1 MIALAFWDRSDINR
15 HELET
20 EPCEILLKKP
30 FISWPRS
37 SFGRF
42 TRMEFTAQE
51 RYEYKR
57 LLDGLR
63 NKKGRGTELI
73 SLYIPPDKQI
83 SDVTSQLREEYGQ
96 ASNIKSRVTRLS
108 VQGSLESAM
117 SRLKLIPKPPAN
129 GVVIFI
135 GSVDAGANRTEMYSV
150 ALEPPDP
157 IVTYRYHCDSSFL
170 LGPLEEMLADKRTFG
185 LIVLDRREAAIGILK
200 GKYIEP
206 QKHLTS
212 TVPGKQRKGGQSSH
226 RFQQLRLI
234 AIHDFYK
241 RIGESANDAFLQ
253 IDQKDLEGI
262 LVGGPSP
269 TKEEFVEGGF
279 LHHELQKKVLGAL
292 DVSYTDESGLYEL
305 VDAAQ
310 EQLIDLELTKDKLVM
325 RQFMKEL
332 VSDKGLAAYGEK
344 EVRHNLQLGSVET
357 LLLSEDLR
365 KTRAKIVCSN
375 RSCDFTDSQTR
386 TNASEPIGNC
396 LKCSSQLI
404 VAEEEDIVADL
415 SKMADQ
421 SGAAVKIIS
430 TEFEEGTQLDK
441 AFGGI
446 AAILRYKTSHI

>member
-1 MIALAFWDRSDINR
+1 
-15 HELET
+15 
-20 EPCEILLKKP
+20 
-30 FISWPRS
+30 
-37 SFGRF
+37 
-42 TRMEFTAQE
+42 MEFTAQE
-51 RYEYKR
+51 RYEFKR

-63 NKKGRGTELI
+63 SKKGRGTELI

-117 SRLKLIPKPPAN
+117 SRLKLIPKPPEN
-129 GVVIFI
+129 GVVLFI
-135 GSVDAGANRTEMYSV
+135 GSVDIGANRTELFSA

-157 IVTYRYHCDSSFL
+157 IVTYRYHCDSSFYL
-170 LGPLEEMLADKRTFG
+170 EPLEEMLADKRTFG
-185 LIVLDRREAAIGILK
+185 LIVLDRREAAIGLLK
-200 GKYIEP
+200 GKYIESL
-206 QKHLTS
+206 KTLTS

-241 RIGESANDAFLQ
+241 RIGESANDAFLP
-253 IDQKDLEGI
+253 IDPKDLEGI
-262 LVGGPSP
+262 LIGGPSP

-279 LHHELQKKVLGAL
+279 LHHELQRKVLAAL

-310 EQLIDLELTKDKLVM
+310 EQLADLEVTQDKEIM
-325 RQFMKEL
+325 RRFMKEL

-344 EVRHNLQLGSVET
+344 EVRHNLELGAVDV

-365 KTRAKIVCSN
+365 KTRAKIVCTN
-375 RSCDFTDSQTR
+375 RSCDYTDSQTR
-386 TNASEPIGNC
+386 SGSSEPVGTC
-396 LKCSSQLI
+396 LKCSSPLTI
-404 VAEEEDIVADL
+404 EEEVDIVSDL
-415 SKMADQ
+415 SKLAEM
-421 SGAAVKIIS
+421 SGAEVKIIS
-430 TEFEEGTQLDK
+430 TEFEEGAQLFR

>member
-1 MIALAFWDRSDINR
+1 
-15 HELET
+15 
-20 EPCEILLKKP
+20 
-30 FISWPRS
+30 
-37 SFGRF
+37 
-42 TRMEFTAQE
+42 MEFTAQE
-51 RYEYKR
+51 RYEFKR

-117 SRLKLIPKPPAN
+117 SRLKLIPKPPEN
-129 GVVIFI
+129 GVVLFI
-135 GSVDAGANRTEMYSV
+135 GSVDIGANRTELFSA

-157 IVTYRYHCDSSFL
+157 IVTYRYHCDSSFYL
-170 LGPLEEMLADKRTFG
+170 EPLEEMLADKRTFG
-185 LIVLDRREAAIGILK
+185 LIVLDRREAAIGLLK

-206 QKHLTS
+206 LKTLTS

-241 RIGESANDAFLQ
+241 RIGESANDAFLP
-253 IDQKDLEGI
+253 IDPKDLEGI
-262 LVGGPSP
+262 LIGGPSP

-279 LHHELQKKVLGAL
+279 LHHELQRKVLAAL

-310 EQLIDLELTKDKLVM
+310 EQLSDLEVTQDKEIM
-325 RQFMKEL
+325 RRFMKEL

-344 EVRHNLQLGSVET
+344 EVRHNLELGAVDV

-365 KTRAKIVCSN
+365 KTRAKIVCTN
-375 RSCDFTDSQTR
+375 RSCDYTDSQTR
-386 TNASEPIGNC
+386 SGSSEPVGTC
-396 LKCSSQLI
+396 LKCSSPLTI
-404 VAEEEDIVADL
+404 EEEVDIVSDL
-415 SKMADQ
+415 SKLAEM
-421 SGAAVKIIS
+421 SGAEVKIIS
-430 TEFEEGTQLDK
+430 TEFEEGAQLFR

>member
-1 MIALAFWDRSDINR
+1 MD
-15 HELET
+15 
-20 EPCEILLKKP
+20 
-30 FISWPRS
+30 
-37 SFGRF
+37 
-42 TRMEFTAQE
+42 FTAQE
-51 RYEYKR
+51 RYEFKR

-63 NKKGRGTELI
+63 SKKGRGTELI

-117 SRLKLIPKPPAN
+117 SRLKLIPKPPEN
-129 GVVIFI
+129 GVVLFI
-135 GSVDAGANRTEMYSV
+135 GSVDIGANRTELFSA

-157 IVTYRYHCDSSFL
+157 IVTYRYHCDSSFYL
-170 LGPLEEMLADKRTFG
+170 EPLEEMLADKRTFG
-185 LIVLDRREAAIGILK
+185 LIVLDRREAAIGLLK
-200 GKYIEP
+200 GKYIESL
-206 QKHLTS
+206 KTLTS

-241 RIGESANDAFLQ
+241 RIGESANDAFLP
-253 IDQKDLEGI
+253 IDPKDLEGI
-262 LVGGPSP
+262 LIGGPSP

-279 LHHELQKKVLGAL
+279 LHHELQRKVLAAL

-305 VDAAQ
+305 VDTAQ
-310 EQLIDLELTKDKLVM
+310 EQLADLEVTQDKEIM
-325 RQFMKEL
+325 RRFMKEL

-344 EVRHNLQLGSVET
+344 EVRHNLELGAVDV

-365 KTRAKIVCSN
+365 KTRAKIVCTN
-375 RSCDFTDSQTR
+375 RSCDYTDSQTR
-386 TNASEPIGNC
+386 SGSSEPVGTC
-396 LKCSSQLI
+396 LKCSSPLTI
-404 VAEEEDIVADL
+404 EEEVDIVSDL
-415 SKMADQ
+415 SKLAEL
-421 SGAAVKIIS
+421 SGAEVKIIS
-430 TEFEEGTQLDK
+430 TEFEEGAQLFR

>member
-1 MIALAFWDRSDINR
+1 
-15 HELET
+15 
-20 EPCEILLKKP
+20 
-30 FISWPRS
+30 
-37 SFGRF
+37 
-42 TRMEFTAQE
+42 MEFTAQE
-51 RYEYKR
+51 RYEFKR

-63 NKKGRGTELI
+63 SKKGRGTELI

-117 SRLKLIPKPPAN
+117 SRLKLIPKPPEN
-129 GVVIFI
+129 GVVLFI
-135 GSVDAGANRTEMYSV
+135 GSVDIGANRTELFSA

-157 IVTYRYHCDSSFL
+157 IVTYRYHCDSSFYL
-170 LGPLEEMLADKRTFG
+170 QPLEEMLADKRTFG
-185 LIVLDRREAAIGILK
+185 LIVLDRREAAIGLLK
-200 GKYIEP
+200 GKYIESL
-206 QKHLTS
+206 KTLTS

-241 RIGESANDAFLQ
+241 RIGDSANDAFLP
-253 IDQKDLEGI
+253 IDPKDLEGI
-262 LVGGPSP
+262 LIGGPSP

-279 LHHELQKKVLGAL
+279 LHHELQRKVLAAL

-305 VDAAQ
+305 VDTAQ
-310 EQLIDLELTKDKLVM
+310 EQLADLEVTQDKEIM
-325 RQFMKEL
+325 RRFMKEL

-344 EVRHNLQLGSVET
+344 EVRHNLELGAVDV

-365 KTRAKIVCSN
+365 KTRAKIVCTN
-375 RSCDFTDSQTR
+375 RSCDYTDSQTR
-386 TNASEPIGNC
+386 SGSSEPVGTC
-396 LKCSSQLI
+396 LKCSSPLTI
-404 VAEEEDIVADL
+404 EEEVDIVSDL
-415 SKMADQ
+415 SKLAEL
-421 SGAAVKIIS
+421 SGAEVKIIS
-430 TEFEEGTQLDK
+430 TEFEEGAQLFR

>member
-1 MIALAFWDRSDINR
+1 
-15 HELET
+15 
-20 EPCEILLKKP
+20 
-30 FISWPRS
+30 
-37 SFGRF
+37 
-42 TRMEFTAQE
+42 MEFTAQE
-51 RYEYKR
+51 RYEFKR

-63 NKKGRGTELI
+63 SKKGRGTELI

-117 SRLKLIPKPPAN
+117 SRLKLIPKPPEN
-129 GVVIFI
+129 GVVLFI
-135 GSVDAGANRTEMYSV
+135 GSVDIGANRTELFSA

-157 IVTYRYHCDSSFL
+157 IVTYRYHCDSSFYL
-170 LGPLEEMLADKRTFG
+170 EPLEEMLADKRTFG
-185 LIVLDRREAAIGILK
+185 LIVLDRREAAIGLLK
-200 GKYIEP
+200 GKYIESL
-206 QKHLTS
+206 KTLTS

-241 RIGESANDAFLQ
+241 RIGESANDAFLP
-253 IDQKDLEGI
+253 IDPKDLEGI

-279 LHHELQKKVLGAL
+279 LHHELQRKVLAAL

-305 VDAAQ
+305 VDTAQ
-310 EQLIDLELTKDKLVM
+310 EQLADLEVTQDKEIM
-325 RQFMKEL
+325 RRFMKEL

-344 EVRHNLQLGSVET
+344 EVRHNLELGAVDV

-365 KTRAKIVCSN
+365 KTRAKIVCTN
-375 RSCDFTDSQTR
+375 RSCDYTDSQTR
-386 TNASEPIGNC
+386 SGSSEPVGTC
-396 LKCSSQLI
+396 LKCSSPLTI
-404 VAEEEDIVADL
+404 EEEVDIVSDL
-415 SKMADQ
+415 SKLAEL
-421 SGAAVKIIS
+421 SGAEVKIIS
-430 TEFEEGTQLDK
+430 TEFEEGAQLFR